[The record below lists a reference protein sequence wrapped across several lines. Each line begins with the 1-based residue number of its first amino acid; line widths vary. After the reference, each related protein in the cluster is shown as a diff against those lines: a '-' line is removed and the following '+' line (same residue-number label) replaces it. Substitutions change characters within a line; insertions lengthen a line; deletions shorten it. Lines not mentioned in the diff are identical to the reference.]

1 MYQDLARELKKNTD
15 IMEVTFKKF
24 NLQVLQISY
33 HPYSDDDADC
43 ELIIELTTID
53 GDSILGDPRIKINL
67 YDENGDIFFNTE
79 EYIDGDEFAG
89 YDTIKIALYNNSR
102 TLLEA
107 KSARVYASAI

>member
-1 MYQDLARELKKNTD
+1 MYLDLARELKKNTD
-15 IMEVTFKKF
+15 IMDVTFRKF
-24 NLQVLQISY
+24 NLQVLQYTY

-53 GDSILGDPRIKINL
+53 GDSMTGDASIKINL

-79 EYIDGDEFAG
+79 SYIDSDEFAG
-89 YDTIKIALYNNSR
+89 YDTFKISLYNNSR

-107 KSARVYASAI
+107 KTARVYMSQG